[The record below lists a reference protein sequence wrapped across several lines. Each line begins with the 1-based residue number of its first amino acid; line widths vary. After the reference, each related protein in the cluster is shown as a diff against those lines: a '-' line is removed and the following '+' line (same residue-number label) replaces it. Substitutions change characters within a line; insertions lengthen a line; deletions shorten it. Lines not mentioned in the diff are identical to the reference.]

1 MKEHASTTEICRS
14 IFKNGDI
21 QTTKRDYT
29 KAWISLINELE
40 RRKGSTAEV
49 EK

>member
-1 MKEHASTTEICRS
+1 MKKHANTSADCRS
-14 IFKNGDI
+14 IFRNGGI

-29 KAWISLINELE
+29 KAWIDLINQLE
-40 RRKGSTAEV
+40 RRKSSASGV